1 MNSAISAEMS
11 STLKT
16 PMPEVSGIATLAGA
30 LAIALAL
37 GWATGRIGLSTLV
50 GYMLAGII
58 VGPYTPGFVADPKLA
73 NQLAEIGVILLMFG
87 VGMHFHPEELLQVR
101 RIAVPGA
108 IARTGI
114 LSVAGWL
121 LGRVFGWSDGAGM
134 VLGLALAVA
143 STVVLMRMLVER
155 DRLGTHAGHVV
166 VGWSIVEDLITVA
179 ALVALPVLAIDRTG
193 AAALAGALAVAAGKF
208 AIFAGLLWLLGTRLV
223 APVMERIARLRS
235 TELFTLTVFV
245 VAVGIAALAAEAFQM
260 SVAMGAFF
268 AGLVVGQSRIGPQ
281 AAADMVPFRDV
292 FSALFFVS
300 VGMLFNPQFVFS
312 HPAMALGA
320 LGIVLL
326 LKPLSALIIVAML
339 GGTLRTGLTVA
350 VGLAQ
355 IGEFSFILAAL
366 AQSLGVLPAEGMDL
380 LVATALV
387 SIAVNPLL
395 FRVLE
400 WIERRLAPAVDEVPE
415 RDAPQQPAGAREGSI
430 PVAITGLGG
439 TSRQLAQRCVDGGI
453 RVCVIGNG
461 LDGLEELHHRG
472 IPTVYGDAGR
482 QEVLKAAGVAAARI
496 IVVTSL
502 AAAREDQRL
511 HRRARGEP
519 AHRDHCNGRQR
530 GRTRV
535 AGGIRGGIR
544 LRRAG
549 RDDGRAAEGD
559 TQQPVKVRAAQ
570 RKANALIAACCRGTA

>member
-1 MNSAISAEMS
+1 
-11 STLKT
+11 
-16 PMPEVSGIATLAGA
+16 MPDASVIATLAGA

-37 GWATGRIGLSTLV
+37 GWTTGRLGLSTLV
-50 GYMLAGII
+50 GYMLAGVV
-58 VGPYTPGFVADPKLA
+58 VGPYTPGFVADAQLA
-73 NQLAEIGVILLMFG
+73 AQMAEIGVILLMFG

-114 LSVAGWL
+114 LTVAGWL
-121 LGRVFGWSDGAGM
+121 LGRTFGWSDGAGM

-143 STVVLMRMLVER
+143 STVVLMRMLVEQ

-179 ALVALPVLAIDRTG
+179 VLVALPALAIDRAGFT
-193 AAALAGALAVAAGKF
+193 AIAGALGLAAGKF
-208 AIFAGLLWLLGTRLV
+208 AVFAALLWAFGTRLV
-223 APVMERIARLRS
+223 APIMERIARLRS

-245 VAVGIAALAAEAFQM
+245 VAVGIAALAAEVFQM

-281 AAADMVPFRDV
+281 AAADMAPFRDV

-312 HPAMALGA
+312 HPAMALGT

-326 LKPLSALIIVAML
+326 LKPLSALIIAAML

-350 VGLAQ
+350 MGLAQ

-395 FRVLE
+395 FRGLE
-400 WIERRLAPAVDEVPE
+400 WIERRLAPPGDEGPE
-415 RDAPQQPAGAREGSI
+415 RDAPEQPPGAREDSI

-439 TSRQLAQRCVDGGI
+439 TARLLAQRCSDSGLHV
-453 RVCVIGNG
+453 RVIGNG
-461 LDGLEELHHRG
+461 LDALQELCHRG
-472 IPTVYGDAGR
+472 IPTVFGDAGR
-482 QEVLKAAGVAAARI
+482 QEVLKSAGVATARI
-496 IVVTSL
+496 IVVTNVSL
-502 AAAREDQRL
+502 PEKMGICIAARAVNPRIAIIATADS
-511 HRRARGEP
+511 
-519 AHRDHCNGRQR
+519 
-530 GRTRV
+530 
-535 AGGIRGGIR
+535 
-544 LRRAG
+544 
-549 RDDGRAAEGD
+549 AAERAWLEEFGAEYVYD
-559 TQQPVKVRAAQ
+559 ALEETTDGLVRAI
-570 RKANALIAACCRGTA
+570 RSSL